1 LFLDL
6 KVIVVS
12 SPITYIVPFHLL
24 TFLLTL
30 GADSHDTKV
39 YPEDPSLLNGLEVP
53 SDSTSSCRVDLVTT
67 PHLRE
72 KKIIDFRE
80 KLYLAPLTTVG
91 NLPFR
96 RLCKTL
102 GADITCGE
110 MAMCTNL
117 MQVRKLTSLVCSFIC
132 GHALFVS
139 EWSCFLHPL
148 QNVARGKVNGLLP
161 PIQNVVQMSFF

>member
-1 LFLDL
+1 MLFLFPKYLSYCLDSFNPLCALHCGLGIHDNEAESEDL
-6 KVIVVS
+6 NLINGIKVS
-12 SPITYIVPFHLL
+12 S
-24 TFLLTL
+24 
-30 GADSHDTKV
+30 
-39 YPEDPSLLNGLEVP
+39 NNQ
-53 SDSTSSCRVDLVTT
+53 SSCRVDLITT

-72 KKIIDFRE
+72 KKIIDFQE

-117 MQVRKLTSLVCSFIC
+117 LQVNQNLCSVFIF
-132 GHALFVS
+132 LFKCTIWFAKKQS
-139 EWSCFLHPL
+139 
-148 QNVARGKVNGLLP
+148 
-161 PIQNVVQMSFF
+161 

>member
-1 LFLDL
+1 M
-6 KVIVVS
+6 
-12 SPITYIVPFHLL
+12 
-24 TFLLTL
+24 
-30 GADSHDTKV
+30 
-39 YPEDPSLLNGLEVP
+39 YPEDPNLVDGLEVP
-53 SDSTSSCRVDLVTT
+53 SNSTSSCRVDLVAA

-117 MQVRKLTSLVCSFIC
+117 MQVRKPHLSFVPSYVA
-132 GHALFVS
+132 HALSISLNGVVS
-139 EWSCFLHPL
+139 HIHY
-148 QNVARGKVNGLLP
+148 QMLP
-161 PIQNVVQMSFF
+161 RQSNRIIICWIFFTRSLI

>member
-1 LFLDL
+1 LCALHYGLGIHDNGAESEDL
-6 KVIVVS
+6 NLINGIKVS
-12 SPITYIVPFHLL
+12 S
-24 TFLLTL
+24 
-30 GADSHDTKV
+30 
-39 YPEDPSLLNGLEVP
+39 NNQ
-53 SDSTSSCRVDLVTT
+53 SSCRVDLITT

-117 MQVRKLTSLVCSFIC
+117 LQVNQNLCSVSYFFLN
-132 GHALFVS
+132 ALYDLLKS
-139 EWSCFLHPL
+139 
-148 QNVARGKVNGLLP
+148 KVNMLLP
-161 PIQNVVQMSFF
+161 V

>member
-1 LFLDL
+1 MHYGLGIHDIGAESEDL
-6 KVIVVS
+6 NLINGTKVS
-12 SPITYIVPFHLL
+12 S
-24 TFLLTL
+24 
-30 GADSHDTKV
+30 
-39 YPEDPSLLNGLEVP
+39 NNR
-53 SDSTSSCRVDLVTT
+53 SSCRVDLITT

-117 MQVRKLTSLVCSFIC
+117 LQVNQNLCSVSYFLN
-132 GHALFVS
+132 ALYDLLKS
-139 EWSCFLHPL
+139 
-148 QNVARGKVNGLLP
+148 KVNVLLL
-161 PIQNVVQMSFF
+161 V

>member
-1 LFLDL
+1 
-6 KVIVVS
+6 VC
-12 SPITYIVPFHLL
+12 
-24 TFLLTL
+24 
-30 GADSHDTKV
+30 
-39 YPEDPSLLNGLEVP
+39 PEDPDVVNGLEVP
-53 SDSTSSCRVDLVTT
+53 SNSTSSCRVDLVAT

-117 MQVRKLTSLVCSFIC
+117 MQVRKLTSLVCSIIC
-132 GHALFVS
+132 GTWPFCVF
-139 EWSCFLHPL
+139 EWSCFLHSL
-148 QNVARGKVNGLLP
+148 QNVVIGKVSELLS
-161 PIQNVVQMSFF
+161 IGYSS

>member
-1 LFLDL
+1 MKFTKMQLVIIFVSRLKSHCCKFSYCLHSAIAYLFIN
-6 KVIVVS
+6 VGS
-12 SPITYIVPFHLL
+12 
-24 TFLLTL
+24 
-30 GADSHDTKV
+30 DSHDTKV

-117 MQVRKLTSLVCSFIC
+117 MQVRKLISR
-132 GHALFVS
+132 LFHHMRTCPFCV
-139 EWSCFLHPL
+139 
-148 QNVARGKVNGLLP
+148 
-161 PIQNVVQMSFF
+161 

>member
-1 LFLDL
+1 LHYGLGIHDNGAESEDL
-6 KVIVVS
+6 NLINGIKVS
-12 SPITYIVPFHLL
+12 SN
-24 TFLLTL
+24 
-30 GADSHDTKV
+30 KQ
-39 YPEDPSLLNGLEVP
+39 
-53 SDSTSSCRVDLVTT
+53 SSWRVDLITT

-72 KKIIDFRE
+72 KKIIDFQE

-117 MQVRKLTSLVCSFIC
+117 LQVNQNLCSVSYFFLN
-132 GHALFVS
+132 ALYDLLKS
-139 EWSCFLHPL
+139 
-148 QNVARGKVNGLLP
+148 KVNMLLP
-161 PIQNVVQMSFF
+161 V

>member
-1 LFLDL
+1 MLSSRSFLLLDIFNPLYVLHYGLGIHDNEAESEDL
-6 KVIVVS
+6 KLSNGSKVS
-12 SPITYIVPFHLL
+12 
-24 TFLLTL
+24 
-30 GADSHDTKV
+30 
-39 YPEDPSLLNGLEVP
+39 LNNQ
-53 SDSTSSCRVDLVTT
+53 SSCRVDLITT

-117 MQVRKLTSLVCSFIC
+117 LQVDQNFC
-132 GHALFVS
+132 FVS
-139 EWSCFLHPL
+139 SSNMHYMIC
-148 QNVARGKVNGLLP
+148 
-161 PIQNVVQMSFF
+161 